1 MRIRVLGAAA
11 GGGFP
16 QWNAN
21 NAQCRRARAGDTN
34 ARPQTQ
40 ASLAVEGGDG
50 RWFLLNASPDL
61 RQQIEA
67 TPDLHPG
74 NGAGGAPL
82 RHSPIAGIVLTGA
95 EVDQVAGLLTLR
107 ERQPLSLYATAR
119 VLATL
124 RANRI
129 FDVLAE
135 GIVSRHAFA
144 LGQPVTL
151 APPDGAPPLLEVEAF
166 PVPGKAA
173 LYLEDT
179 GRADFGTEEE
189 DTIGL
194 IVRRTGTTVAFAFIP
209 GCATITPALKARL
222 AGLPLLFFDGT
233 LFRDDEMIRSGEGV
247 KTGQR
252 MGHISMSGKDG
263 TIARLTD
270 AKIGRKVFIHINN
283 TNPVLIA
290 DSDERRAVEAA
301 GWHIAHDG
309 MEVRL

>member
-1 MRIRVLGAAA
+1 MRVRVLGAAA

-21 NAQCRRARAGDTN
+21 NAQCRRARAGDAN

-50 RWFLLNASPDL
+50 RWLLLNASPDL

-74 NGAGGAPL
+74 SGADGAPL
-82 RHSPIAGIVLTGA
+82 RHSPIAGVVLTGA
-95 EVDQVAGLLTLR
+95 EVDQIAGLLILR

-119 VLATL
+119 VLETL

-129 FDVLAE
+129 FDVLAD
-135 GIVSRHAFA
+135 GVVARR
-144 LGQPVTL
+144 TL
-151 APPDGAPPLLEVEAF
+151 ALNQPAALIPPDSAPPVLEVEAF
-166 PVPGKAA
+166 AVPGKAA

-179 GRADFGTEEE
+179 GRADFGTDEQ

-194 IVRRTGTTVAFAFIP
+194 IVRQTGTAAAFAFIP
-209 GCATITPALKARL
+209 GCAAVTTDLKARL
-222 AGLPLLFFDGT
+222 TGMPLLFFDGT
-233 LFRDDEMIRSGEGV
+233 LYRDDEMIRSGEGV

-252 MGHISMSGKDG
+252 MGHISMSGEDG
-263 TIARLTD
+263 VIAKLAD
-270 AKIGRKVFIHINN
+270 IEIGRKVFIHINN
-283 TNPVLIA
+283 TNPVLIV

-301 GWHIAHDG
+301 GWHVAHDG

>member
-21 NAQCRRARAGDTN
+21 NAQCRRARAGDAN

-50 RWFLLNASPDL
+50 RWFVLNASPDL

-74 NGAGGAPL
+74 SGVAGTPL
-82 RHSPIAGIVLTGA
+82 RHSPISGVVLTGA

-107 ERQPLSLYATAR
+107 ERQPLSLYATTR
-119 VLATL
+119 VLETL

-129 FDVLAE
+129 FDVLAD
-135 GIVSRHAFA
+135 GVVTRSAFA
-144 LGQPVTL
+144 LGQPVAL
-151 APPDGAPPLLEVEAF
+151 APPDGAAPTLEVEAF
-166 PVPGKAA
+166 AVPGKAA
-173 LYLEDT
+173 LYLEDP
-179 GRADFGTEEE
+179 GRADFGTDEQ
-189 DTIGL
+189 DTVGL
-194 IVRRTGTTVAFAFIP
+194 IVRQIGTAAAFAFIP
-209 GCATITPALKARL
+209 GCATITADLKARL

-233 LFRDDEMIRSGEGV
+233 LYRDDEMIRSGEGV

-252 MGHISMSGKDG
+252 MGHISMSGEDG
-263 TIARLTD
+263 AIARLD
-270 AKIGRKVFIHINN
+270 DIEIGRKVFIHINN

-290 DSDERRAVEAA
+290 NSEERRAVEAA
-301 GWHIAHDG
+301 GWHVAHDG

>member
-1 MRIRVLGAAA
+1 VLGAAA

-16 QWNAN
+16 QWNVN
-21 NAQCRRARAGDTN
+21 NAQCRRARAGDAN

-50 RWFLLNASPDL
+50 RWFVLNASPDL

-74 NGAGGAPL
+74 AGTEGDPQ
-82 RHSPIAGIVLTGA
+82 RHSPIAGVVLTGA
-95 EVDQVAGLLTLR
+95 EVDQIAGLLTLR

-119 VLATL
+119 VLETL

-135 GIVSRHAFA
+135 GIVARHALA
-144 LGQPVTL
+144 LNRPVAL
-151 APPDGAPPLLEVEAF
+151 APPDGAPPVLEVQVF

-173 LYLEDT
+173 LYLEDA
-179 GRADFGTEEE
+179 GRADFGTDEQ

-194 IVRRTGTTVAFAFIP
+194 IVRQPGTPAAFAFIP
-209 GCATITPALKARL
+209 GCATVTPDLKARL

-233 LFRDDEMIRSGEGV
+233 LYRDDEMIRSGEGA

-252 MGHISMSGKDG
+252 MGHISMSGEDG
-263 TIARLTD
+263 AIAKLAD
-270 AKIGRKVFIHINN
+270 VEIGRKVFIHINN
-283 TNPVLIA
+283 TNPALIA
-290 DSDERRAVEAA
+290 DTEERRAVEAA
-301 GWHIAHDG
+301 GWHVAHDG